1 MPNWCFTNITMTGQ
15 IEKVQFLHDKIK
27 EWTSKDYA
35 QNGFG
40 NSWLGNIVLGSGI
53 ASEEDI
59 DKRDN
64 PRCRGTI
71 INLEIDF
78 LDPCAIGFYFGLTR
92 QQNAALKIQTETA
105 WNPMMKMWS
114 MINERYNL
122 GLDITYTAEESGC
135 ELYLT
140 NDPIVAGTYII
151 DAYDMDDIQTD
162 YGIRGTYVVRE
173 LQKLLSTTE
182 SDIEKLINIF
192 EESEYSDHMT
202 IGKYSYLDIEDLVE

>member
-40 NSWLGNIVLGSGI
+40 NNWLGNIVLGSGI
-53 ASEEDI
+53 ATEENI
-59 DKRDN
+59 DKRDA

-78 LDPCAIGFYFGLTR
+78 LDPCAIGFYFGLMK

-122 GLDITYTAEESGC
+122 NLNIVYSAEELGC

-140 NDPIVAGTYII
+140 NDPDIAGTYII
-151 DAYDMDDIQTD
+151 DAYDMDEIQTE
-162 YGIRGTYVVRE
+162 YCIEEKYVIRE
-173 LQKLLSTTE
+173 LQELFSTTE
-182 SDIEKLINIF
+182 IDIEKLINMF
-192 EESEYSDHMT
+192 DESEYSDRMT
-202 IGKYSYLDIEDLVE
+202 IGKYSFVEIEDLME

>member
-15 IEKVQFLHDKIK
+15 AEKVQFLYDKIK
-27 EWTSKDYA
+27 EWTSKDYT

-40 NSWLGNIVLGSGI
+40 NNWLGNIVLGSGI
-53 ASEEDI
+53 ATEKDI
-59 DKRDN
+59 DERDAT
-64 PRCRGTI
+64 RCRGTI

-92 QQNAALKIQTETA
+92 HQNAALKIQTETA

-122 GLDITYTAEESGC
+122 GLDITYTAEEPGC

-140 NDPIVAGTYII
+140 NDPDIADTYII
-151 DAYDMDDIQTD
+151 DAYDMDEIQTD
-162 YGIRGTYVVRE
+162 YGVEEKYVIRE
-173 LQKLLSTTE
+173 LQELLSTTE
-182 SDIEKLINIF
+182 INIEKLISIF
-192 EESEYSDHMT
+192 NESEYSDHMI
-202 IGKYSYLDIEDLVE
+202 IGKYSFVEIEDLAE